1 MSRRAHVVAL
11 IVTIAIGAGS
21 RFVPLGH
28 SFWDKSVGDIA
39 YATMVG
45 LLFAIARPRTEP
57 INLAASALLAC
68 FAIELFQATGIP
80 ARAPRVVQIVLGTT
94 FAWHDIAYDMVGA
107 SLAGLLHGRI
117 AKAARIRSRGASR
130 GSPSK

>member
-1 MSRRAHVVAL
+1 MSRRRHVVAL
-11 IVTIAIGAGS
+11 TITVAIGAAS
-21 RFVPLGH
+21 RILPLGH

-45 LLFAIARPRTEP
+45 LLLAIARPRTQP
-57 INLAASALLAC
+57 INLAAMALVAC

-80 ARAPRVVQIVLGTT
+80 ARAPRIVQIVLGTT
-94 FAWHDIAYDMVGA
+94 FAWHDIFYYMVGA
-107 SLAGLLHGRI
+107 SI
-117 AKAARIRSRGASR
+117 AAVIHDRLGALRSRGASR